1 MSGDAKAATRPPL
14 VRIAWLR
21 NELRVRDNYVL
32 QQAAAGGA
40 AVLPC
45 VVFEQREYPRN
56 RRRPEFSTL
65 DAAYVTAAKTG
76 PYRAKFH
83 RECVIDLRKN
93 LKSLCNAPLLVA
105 FGKPDQVL
113 AAVAKSLPLVDGKPA
128 EIVCSETPC
137 WEEQQA
143 EKSVS
148 DAVGGRLT
156 RVHDT
161 TMYHPDDILKAAQL
175 KMPRDLLD
183 VCTPWRSRVEKA
195 NTKIRPPA
203 GPARLGTPLPVSLL
217 RAAETAAAE
226 AALQGKAGL
235 EFVPSLAF
243 LLNQDDRNSR
253 IDDDVRE
260 GGKGHDDDDD
270 DNDEKEEEEVC
281 SDVVTQ
287 LAASDMRGDFFAPTG
302 GETSGLARVEQYIWD
317 EDRLR
322 VYFDTRNGMVG
333 QGYSTKFAPWLAK
346 GCISARFIAAE
357 CRRYERERGISNKS
371 TYWVKFEL
379 TVRDY
384 FFFYAAKYG
393 RRLFFEYGVKGVAGG
408 GKRGPWRTPQVAQNV
423 TKGVCV
429 RAYIAAHLCIA
440 AFWKC

>member
-1 MSGDAKAATRPPL
+1 MSDAKAANTMTESATKTVAWTPATRP

-45 VVFEQREYPRN
+45 VVFEQRDYPRN
-56 RRRPEFSTL
+56 RPHFSTL
-65 DAAYVTAAKTG
+65 DAANVAAAKTG

-83 RECVIDLRKN
+83 RECVIDLRAN

-105 FGKPDQVL
+105 FGKPDEVL
-113 AAVAKSLPLVDGKPA
+113 AAVAKALSPGGKPA

-143 EKSVS
+143 EKSVC
-148 DAVGGRLT
+148 DAVGGHLI

-161 TMYHPDDILKAAQL
+161 TMYHPDDILEAAQL
-175 KMPRDLLD
+175 KMPHDLLD
-183 VCTPWRSRVEKA
+183 VCTPWRSRIEKA
-195 NTKIRPPA
+195 NTKIRPPG
-203 GPARLGTPLPVSLL
+203 GPACLGTPLPGNLL
-217 RAAETAAAE
+217 RAAETAATE
-226 AALQGKAGL
+226 AALQARAGL
-235 EFVPSLAF
+235 EFVPSVAY
-243 LLNQDDRNSR
+243 LLDRDESSSR
-253 IDDDVRE
+253 TDDVRE
-260 GGKGHDDDDD
+260 V
-270 DNDEKEEEEVC
+270 DETRFHVN
-281 SDVVTQ
+281 Q
-287 LAASDMRGDFFAPTG
+287 LAAPDLRGNFFSPTG
-302 GETSGLARVEQYIWD
+302 GETPGLARVEQYIWN

-346 GCISARFIAAE
+346 GCISARFVAAE
-357 CRRYERERGISNKS
+357 CRRYERERGISIKS

-384 FFFYAAKYG
+384 FYFYAAKYG
-393 RRLFFEYGVKGVAGG
+393 RRLFFEYGVRGAAGG
-408 GKRGPWRTPQVAQNV
+408 GKRGSWRTPKLSPKATEGSCRSTV
-423 TKGVCV
+423 
-429 RAYIAAHLCIA
+429 HS
-440 AFWKC
+440 